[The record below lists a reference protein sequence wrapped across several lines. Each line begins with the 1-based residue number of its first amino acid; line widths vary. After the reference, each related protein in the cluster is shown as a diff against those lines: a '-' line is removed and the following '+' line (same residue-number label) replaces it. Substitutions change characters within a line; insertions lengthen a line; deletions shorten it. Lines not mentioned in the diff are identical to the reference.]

1 MDKQI
6 SRDLIAE
13 GECRRDSG
21 MELAASNCPD
31 QITQAKWALAMALLQ
46 SATGTATIDDATPAG
61 ELVDAYADGGRWR
74 GSVTRSMVVEG
85 YAEMIG
91 TTRSVRPSRHRGY
104 IGVLRVKDRDALL
117 AFAKR
122 MSATFEKKATPP
134 VVSDGVAT
142 NVPNSST

>member
-1 MDKQI
+1 MDEQI
-6 SRDLIAE
+6 RRDLIAE
-13 GECRRDSG
+13 GECRRESG
-21 MELAASNCPD
+21 MKLAANNFPD
-31 QITQAKWALAMALLQ
+31 RITQARWALAVALLQ
-46 SATGTATIDDATPAG
+46 SSTGTATIDDATPAG

-74 GSVTRSMVVEG
+74 GSVARAMVVEG

-117 AFAKR
+117 AFVKR

-134 VVSDGVAT
+134 VASDGVAN